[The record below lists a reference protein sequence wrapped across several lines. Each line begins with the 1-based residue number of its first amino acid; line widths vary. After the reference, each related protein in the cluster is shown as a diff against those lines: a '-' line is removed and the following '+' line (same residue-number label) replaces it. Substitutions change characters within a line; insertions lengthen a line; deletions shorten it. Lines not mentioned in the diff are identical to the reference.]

1 MFDFKTLCRLPFNPF
16 PIFDYHEA
24 TKKVASSY
32 TEPFRLSKTDNR
44 KNVVGSV
51 YGETMSSKQE
61 LQKLISLTFDESP
74 EVRKKAAISIS
85 KIDDDPGAMF
95 ALVELG
101 YDKDPSVRDVANKI
115 LDKKKLVKSE
125 LMSFSEVFSY
135 KPKEQKEETEAVF
148 TETKR
153 KIFYPIEQI
162 FEKRLGKEKA
172 EIVKKKMMPTLEKVY
187 MRSRAEPQQ
196 KPEVMETERREA
208 LQQFLTTYLDAI
220 SDFNGPS
227 RPPEQTHL
235 EEEELEHVE
244 SADSIELLDNVS
256 STEGERKENIESIMQ
271 EVDSVREETPEEL
284 DNKFFNKAPDTL
296 VKRAYEVMMYSG
308 GDQKMM
314 KKEMRRMLRSAVHD
328 IKLAFKL
335 AREKFQEYRIIKL
348 SELREKMRNV
358 TTDTLIVQ
366 TVEDVEFKKARSSTF
381 AIRIV
386 AEDSQGGEGV
396 IYLFEGRG
404 QGVRKGMSI
413 KVEKGYVKVIN
424 GETALTI
431 SSRGN
436 VYIVV

>member
-1 MFDFKTLCRLPFNPF
+1 
-16 PIFDYHEA
+16 
-24 TKKVASSY
+24 
-32 TEPFRLSKTDNR
+32 
-44 KNVVGSV
+44 
-51 YGETMSSKQE
+51 MSSKQE

-74 EVRKKAAISIS
+74 EVRKKAAISLS
-85 KIDDDPGAMF
+85 RIDDDPGAMF

-101 YDKDPSVRDVANKI
+101 YDKDPSVRDVANRI
-115 LDKKKLVKSE
+115 LDKKKTTKSE
-125 LMSFSEVFSY
+125 VMSFSEIFSY
-135 KPKEQKEETEAVF
+135 KPQE
-148 TETKR
+148 KR
-153 KIFYPIEQI
+153 RRILSPIERI
-162 FEKRLGKEKA
+162 FERKLGKEKA
-172 EIVKKKMMPTLEKVY
+172 EIVKKKMIPTLEKVY
-187 MRSRAEPQQ
+187 MRNRIEPQQ
-196 KPEVMETERREA
+196 KTEVMETERKEA

-220 SDFNGPS
+220 SDLNGS
-227 RPPEQTHL
+227 SSEISEQTHL
-235 EEEELEHVE
+235 EEEELTHVE
-244 SADSIELLDNVS
+244 SADSIDLLDNVS
-256 STEGERKENIESIMQ
+256 ATGEARDNVENIMK
-271 EVDSVREETPEEL
+271 EVDSVKEETPEEL
-284 DNKFFNKAPDTL
+284 DNKFFSEAPDTL

-314 KKEMRRMLRSAVHD
+314 KKEMRRMLRSAAHD

-335 AREKFQEYRIIKL
+335 AREKFQEYRIVKL

-366 TVEDVEFKKARSSTF
+366 TVEEVEFKKARSSTS

-404 QGVRKGMSI
+404 QSIEKGMQI
-413 KVEKGYVKVIN
+413 KIEKGYVKVIN

>member
-1 MFDFKTLCRLPFNPF
+1 
-16 PIFDYHEA
+16 
-24 TKKVASSY
+24 
-32 TEPFRLSKTDNR
+32 
-44 KNVVGSV
+44 
-51 YGETMSSKQE
+51 MSSKQE

-74 EVRKKAAISIS
+74 EVRKKAALSLS
-85 KIDDDPGAMF
+85 RIDDDPGAMF

-101 YDKDPSVRDVANKI
+101 YDKDPSVRDVASKI
-115 LDKKKLVKSE
+115 LDKKKTVKSE
-125 LMSFSEVFSY
+125 VMSFSEIFSY
-135 KPKEQKEETEAVF
+135 KPQEQKEESEEAITE
-148 TETKR
+148 KR
-153 KIFYPIEQI
+153 RKVLSPIEQI
-162 FEKRLGKEKA
+162 FERRLGKEKA

-187 MRSRAEPQQ
+187 MRNRIEPQQ
-196 KPEVMETERREA
+196 KTEVMESERKEA

-220 SDFNGPS
+220 SDLNGPS
-227 RPPEQTHL
+227 SSEIAEQTRL
-235 EEEELEHVE
+235 DEEELTHVE
-244 SADSIELLDNVS
+244 SADSIDLLENVSATSESKDNV
-256 STEGERKENIESIMQ
+256 ESIMK

-284 DNKFFNKAPDTL
+284 DNKFFSEAPDTL

-314 KKEMRRMLRSAVHD
+314 KKEMRRMLRSAAHD

-335 AREKFQEYRIIKL
+335 AREKFQEYRIVKL

-366 TVEDVEFKKARSSTF
+366 TVEEVEFKKARSSTS
-381 AIRIV
+381 AIRIL

-404 QGVRKGMSI
+404 QSIQKGMQI
-413 KVEKGYVKVIN
+413 KIEKGYVKVIN

>member
-1 MFDFKTLCRLPFNPF
+1 
-16 PIFDYHEA
+16 
-24 TKKVASSY
+24 
-32 TEPFRLSKTDNR
+32 
-44 KNVVGSV
+44 
-51 YGETMSSKQE
+51 MSSKQE

-74 EVRKKAAISIS
+74 EVRKKAAISLS
-85 KIDDDPGAMF
+85 RIDDDPGAMF

-101 YDKDPSVRDVANKI
+101 YDKDPSVRDVANRI
-115 LDKKKLVKSE
+115 LDKKKTTKSE
-125 LMSFSEVFSY
+125 VMSFSEIFSY
-135 KPKEQKEETEAVF
+135 KPQEQKESEDVITE
-148 TETKR
+148 KR
-153 KIFYPIEQI
+153 RRILSPIERI
-162 FEKRLGKEKA
+162 FERKLGKEKA
-172 EIVKKKMMPTLEKVY
+172 EIVKKKMIPTLEKVY
-187 MRSRAEPQQ
+187 MRNRIEPQQ
-196 KPEVMETERREA
+196 KTEVMETERKEA

-220 SDFNGPS
+220 SDLNGS
-227 RPPEQTHL
+227 SSEISEQTHL
-235 EEEELEHVE
+235 EEEELTHVE
-244 SADSIELLDNVS
+244 SADSIDLLDNVS
-256 STEGERKENIESIMQ
+256 ATGEARDNVENIMK
-271 EVDSVREETPEEL
+271 EVDSVKEETPEEL
-284 DNKFFNKAPDTL
+284 DNKFFSEAPDTL

-314 KKEMRRMLRSAVHD
+314 KKEMRRMLRSAAHD

-335 AREKFQEYRIIKL
+335 AREKFQEYRIVKL

-366 TVEDVEFKKARSSTF
+366 TVEEVEFKKARSSTS

-404 QGVRKGMSI
+404 QSIEKGMQI
-413 KVEKGYVKVIN
+413 KIEKGYVKVIN